1 MASALALVALAAI
14 GRTRARTLGDEQ
26 RVLSRVRERRG
37 DAQWLLA
44 SAGRLRMVRDS
55 LARVTKPQAGILRAT
70 SASGAEAELATLI
83 GKILTELSVEAP
95 TFRVDAG
102 PNLRSA
108 PRRVSLHV
116 EFRTEEEGVVD
127 FLAALES
134 STIAMRLDEVRLTA
148 TSATGNAAPVVTV
161 VTVVAA
167 VSARYTSGDHK

>member
-1 MASALALVALAAI
+1 MASALVLVALAAT
-14 GRTRARTLGDEQ
+14 GQTRTRTLGDEQ
-26 RVLSRVRERRG
+26 RVLVRARERRG

-44 SAGRLRMVRDS
+44 SAGRLQTMKDS
-55 LARVTKPQAGILRAT
+55 LARVSHQLPGRLRST
-70 SASGAEAELATLI
+70 SPSGAQAELATLL
-83 GKILTELSVEAP
+83 GKILSDLVVEAP

-102 PNLRSA
+102 PSRGSA

-134 STIAMRLDEVRLTA
+134 SATAMCLDELRLTA

-161 VTVVAA
+161 AAA
-167 VSARYTSGDHK
+167 VSALYTSRERR